1 MRSLRVA
8 AAAIMVAFV
17 QAAVVGSAAMAAPVG
32 LPAGFP
38 ATRIKLDP
46 ATTSVN
52 MPGPMTLTASSIDWR
67 GAASKNLDVT
77 FFTVTDPQK
86 PSQLGRATT
95 DRAGHAT
102 FAYSNSKEPR
112 VDVIQ
117 ATFTDGLEVHKSN
130 RVFVGWLSG
139 PPATAIASPAAMT
152 VTPGCF
158 QPATAATLA
167 SDTFKPAAARP
178 TPKTTAKPRATATRA
193 AAPVPAAPVLKYTI
207 NVDGVNFNPLTA
219 VLVTFDAGPGG
230 TPESFEKTT
239 DIFGHFNVDI
249 QVRSRPEGV
258 HLVRADDFRQ
268 READAVYKIP
278 CFQPAVALYPPIG
291 PPGFVTSA
299 VGTGFPPNATIVV
312 LNWANPALRSP
323 LPKTIKT
330 DGNGS
335 FQIPVLVL
343 YHDLLGQRRLQAIV
357 ANPFGD
363 RAGSAIEAN
372 APFLVTP
379 GRAQPSDLV
388 LRR

>member
-8 AAAIMVAFV
+8 AAAIVAGSLV
-17 QAAVVGSAAMAAPVG
+17 AAVLGSAALAAPVG

-46 ATTSVN
+46 ATTSIN
-52 MPGPMTLTASSIDWR
+52 MPGPVTLTATSVDWR
-67 GAASKNLDVT
+67 GTASKNLAVT
-77 FFTVTDPQK
+77 FTNVTDPLK
-86 PSQLGRATT
+86 PSQLGKATT
-95 DRAGHAT
+95 DGAGHAT

-139 PPATAIASPAAMT
+139 PPATAIASPAAIS

-158 QPATAATLA
+158 QPATAAKLA
-167 SDTFKPAAARP
+167 SDTFKPASPRP
-178 TPKTTAKPRATATRA
+178 TPKTTAKPPAAATPATAP
-193 AAPVPAAPVLKYTI
+193 PVTYTI
-207 NVDGVNFNPLTA
+207 NVDGVNFNPFTA

-239 DIFGHFNVDI
+239 DVFGHFNLDI
-249 QVRSRPEGV
+249 RVRSRPEGV

-268 READAVYKIP
+268 READATYRIP
-278 CFQPAVALYPPIG
+278 CFQPAVALHPPIG
-291 PPGFVTSA
+291 PPGFVTDA
-299 VGTGFPPNATIVV
+299 IGTGFPANATIVV
-312 LNWANPALRSP
+312 LNWASPALRSP
-323 LPKTIKT
+323 LPKIIKT

-343 YHDLLGQRRLQAIV
+343 YHDLLGQRLLQAIV
-357 ANPFGD
+357 ANPFGE
-363 RAGSAIEAN
+363 RAGSAIEAD

>member
-8 AAAIMVAFV
+8 AAAILGVCVLVAALGG
-17 QAAVVGSAAMAAPVG
+17 AATAAQVGPT
-32 LPAGFP
+32 PGFP

-46 ATTSVN
+46 ASTSVN
-52 MPGPMTLTASSIDWR
+52 MPGPIGLTASVVDWR
-67 GAASKNLDVT
+67 GGASKNLVIT
-77 FFTVTDPQK
+77 FANVTDPQK
-86 PSQLGRATT
+86 PSQLGKATT

-102 FAYSNSKEPR
+102 FTYTNSKEPR
-112 VDVIQ
+112 IDVIQ

-130 RVFVGWLSG
+130 RVFIGWLSG
-139 PPATAIASPAAMT
+139 PPATAIASPAAIT

-158 QPATAATLA
+158 QPASAVTLA
-167 SDTFKPAAARP
+167 SDTFKPAAPRP
-178 TPKTTAKPRATATRA
+178 TSRAAVRPRATATPA
-193 AAPVPAAPVLKYTI
+193 AAPAVTYTI
-207 NVDGVNFNPLTA
+207 TVDGVNFNPFSA

-230 TPESFEKTT
+230 TPQSFERTT
-239 DIFGHFNVDI
+239 DVFGHFNFDI
-249 QVRSRPEGV
+249 HVRSRSEGL

-268 READAVYKIP
+268 READATYRIP
-278 CFQPAVALYPPIG
+278 CFQPAVALDPPIG

-312 LNWANPALRSP
+312 LNWTSPALRSP

-335 FQIPVLVL
+335 FQIPILVL
-343 YHDLLGQRRLQAIV
+343 YHDLLGPRTIQAIV

-363 RAGSAIEAN
+363 RAGSAIEAD

-379 GRAQPSDLV
+379 GRSQPTDLV